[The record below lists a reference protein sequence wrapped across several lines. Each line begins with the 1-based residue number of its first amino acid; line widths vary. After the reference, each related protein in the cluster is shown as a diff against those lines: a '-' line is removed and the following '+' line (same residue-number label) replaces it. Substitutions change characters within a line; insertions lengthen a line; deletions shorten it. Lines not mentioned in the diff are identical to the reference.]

1 LRLDVFQRGTGRCGP
16 KHTLRGLHE
25 AMHVRGVLD
34 IFDGLDIGK
43 GDGFRITEGDARV
56 GGVEDTEFLERDLD
70 GKCQTTHAA
79 LVDLGG
85 GIEDDEEGEEESNEV
100 GIADD
105 TAIGDLNAQFSVAS
119 DGSGGGV
126 LETDN
131 SLRDAQLQLLSAV
144 AYSNGA
150 SSGVSGLATMGI
162 KMNNDE
168 TLTVDDSALNA
179 ALSGNSLQVQD
190 FLQST
195 TNGFATNLYSVLDGL
210 IGATTDTLSLDAQ
223 SMTQSSQSLGLQI
236 ADLQSRLAVRQQQL
250 TAIYSQVDT
259 TLQELPLLQAQL
271 SQQLASF

>member
-1 LRLDVFQRGTGRCGP
+1 
-16 KHTLRGLHE
+16 
-25 AMHVRGVLD
+25 MHVRGVLD

-223 SMTQSSQSLGLQI
+223 SMTQSSQSLGPQI